1 MEWVNWRENTIQI
14 LASIKEE
21 DKNQTKIKL
30 NKEETDNDQILL
42 EAELLT
48 PPDVILKQA
57 VAEEFTEWEQWSKC
71 SCSEKEWIF
80 FGYCRVNYRYYTD
93 DSRLKSGVTPPLR
106 ESCLVIG

>member
-21 DKNQTKIKL
+21 NKNQTKIIS
-30 NKEETDNDQILL
+30 KEETDEQILL

-80 FGYCRVNYRYYTD
+80 FATATCTII
-93 DSRLKSGVTPPLR
+93 SRIHYQLIY
-106 ESCLVIG
+106 ESKNKLSIQ